1 VPCVP
6 PALLDRPPQ
15 LSTNGSNIA
24 GFWEFSS
31 SGDPLI
37 SVDDIYTNHIDEIL
51 RTYGVEAA
59 RTAIV
64 KEMSAVFGVYNI
76 DVDIRHLELIADYM
90 VWFSPLL
97 VCLRLTM
104 SQTFEGGYKPFNRRG
119 ISTNPSPLLKA
130 SYETTAAFLSDAAL
144 HGDFDDLTTPSGNI
158 VLGRLSRAGTGVFD
172 VVTKVE

>member
-1 VPCVP
+1 MSLIISVKFGADAPK
-6 PALLDRPPQ
+6 LLLVGLVERTCARTVVREIPGIVDCFQLAGDDNNGKIVVRSPDLIFQPLVSSHLPSQ

-24 GFWEFSS
+24 GIWEFCA

-64 KEMSAVFGVYNI
+64 KEMSAVFAVYNI

-90 VWFSPLL
+90 VRFPLSL
-97 VCLRLTM
+97 GV
-104 SQTFEGGYKPFNRRG
+104 S
-119 ISTNPSPLLKA
+119 
-130 SYETTAAFLSDAAL
+130 
-144 HGDFDDLTTPSGNI
+144 DLTVS
-158 VLGRLSRAGTGVFD
+158 
-172 VVTKVE
+172 